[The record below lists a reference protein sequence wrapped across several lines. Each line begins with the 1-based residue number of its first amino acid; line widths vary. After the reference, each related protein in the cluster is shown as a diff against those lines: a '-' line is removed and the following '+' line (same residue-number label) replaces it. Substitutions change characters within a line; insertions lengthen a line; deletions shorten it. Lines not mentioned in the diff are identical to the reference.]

1 MDTSWL
7 TIISGSALLLSVM
20 LLSLMLFLKVRPRRF
35 EDRRDSNA
43 TILMQARR
51 AGRVARSRQ
60 AATQKQCDTAQSQ
73 RMAGGL
79 GRRMVQLETQFRLL
93 AERQDQFD
101 LSQPSSAPYRTAI
114 RLAERGASV
123 QEIST
128 TCKLSASEAQ
138 LINTLHRPPQPSRQR
153 LH

>member
-1 MDTSWL
+1 MDTNWL
-7 TIISGSALLLSVM
+7 TIISGGALLLSVM
-20 LLSLMLFLKVRPRRF
+20 LLSLMLFFKVRPRRF
-35 EDRRDSNA
+35 EDRRASNA
-43 TILMQARR
+43 TILMRARR
-51 AGRVARSRQ
+51 AGHVARSRQ
-60 AATQKQCDTAQSQ
+60 ATTHKRQNIAQGLV
-73 RMAGGL
+73 GGL

-101 LSQPSSAPYRTAI
+101 LSQPASAPYRTAI

-128 TCKLSASEAQ
+128 TCKLSTSEAQ
-138 LINTLHRPPQPSRQR
+138 LISTLHRPPQSSQYR

>member
-7 TIISGSALLLSVM
+7 TIICGGALLLSVM
-20 LLSLMLFLKVRPRRF
+20 LLSLMLFFKVRPQRF

-51 AGRVARSRQ
+51 ASHVARSRQ
-60 AATQKQCDTAQSQ
+60 AATRNQGDTAQKGVG
-73 RMAGGL
+73 RL

-138 LINTLHRPPQPSRQR
+138 LISILHRASTGTPSPAT
-153 LH
+153 L